1 MRCKVKPPPEE
12 TITCSTCVT
21 PWHVAC
27 LTKPPET
34 LASSLSWLCPD
45 CSGVDGP
52 ALPSGG
58 TAGDG
63 GDLVAAIRA
72 IEADEKLTDK
82 EKARKRQELLSG
94 KVEEEMK
101 ENENE
106 KKSKGKERESDSD
119 VLDLLDGSLNCSFCM
134 QLPERPV
141 TVRFTKQTICFN
153 AFTKLILSA
162 FVIVFY
168 F

>member
-1 MRCKVKPPPEE
+1 M
-12 TITCSTCVT
+12 
-21 PWHVAC
+21 
-27 LTKPPET
+27 
-34 LASSLSWLCPD
+34 
-45 CSGVDGP
+45 
-52 ALPSGG
+52 
-58 TAGDG
+58 
-63 GDLVAAIRA
+63 AAIRA

-82 EKARKRQELLSG
+82 EKAGKRQELLSG

-106 KKSKGKERESDSD
+106 KKSKGKERERESDSD

-153 AFTKLILSA
+153 AFTN
-162 FVIVFY
+162 
-168 F
+168 

>member
-1 MRCKVKPPPEE
+1 M
-12 TITCSTCVT
+12 
-21 PWHVAC
+21 
-27 LTKPPET
+27 
-34 LASSLSWLCPD
+34 
-45 CSGVDGP
+45 
-52 ALPSGG
+52 
-58 TAGDG
+58 
-63 GDLVAAIRA
+63 AAIRA

-106 KKSKGKERESDSD
+106 KKSKGKERERESDSD

-153 AFTKLILSA
+153 AFTN
-162 FVIVFY
+162 
-168 F
+168 